1 VPPCDTRCAI
11 AVPRRTVRHPT
22 HRAGRLHATCRRCR
36 QEERAMDHHPE
47 PGLPKALKAERLLAL
62 AFVLVLLCALPALL
76 LG

>member
-1 VPPCDTRCAI
+1 
-11 AVPRRTVRHPT
+11 
-22 HRAGRLHATCRRCR
+22 
-36 QEERAMDHHPE
+36 MDHHPE